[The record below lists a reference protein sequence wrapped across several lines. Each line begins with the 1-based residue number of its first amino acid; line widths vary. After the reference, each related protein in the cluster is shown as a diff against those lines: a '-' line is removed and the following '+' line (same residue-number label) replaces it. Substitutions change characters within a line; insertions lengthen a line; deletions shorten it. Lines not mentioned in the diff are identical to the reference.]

1 MVEIQDDVE
10 VVRSHDSDPMGG
22 TGQDYYNQGTSL
34 ADEMQID
41 SSPNKTASADNEA
54 IPYNIQD
61 YLNQHDVCN
70 AQPLLLI

>member
-1 MVEIQDDVE
+1 
-10 VVRSHDSDPMGG
+10 MGG

-54 IPYNIQD
+54 IPYNI
-61 YLNQHDVCN
+61 
-70 AQPLLLI
+70 